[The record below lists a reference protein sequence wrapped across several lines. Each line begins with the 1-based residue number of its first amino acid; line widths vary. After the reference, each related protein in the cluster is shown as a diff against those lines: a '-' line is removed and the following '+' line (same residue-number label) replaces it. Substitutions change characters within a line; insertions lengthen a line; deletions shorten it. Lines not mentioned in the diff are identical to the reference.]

1 MSNTFDWIQFP
12 EGRARFAGGVRG
24 WDELGH
30 ETFALELRGNE
41 YFGEIDNTFLDNQSD
56 YNIVIDSFGY
66 GYEIEVGM
74 PGAEVREVFTPE
86 EAAIAR
92 TLVVQLIQAGLEF
105 EEPPFL
111 LDPPSHFM
119 GKIIF
124 KDGWTL
130 ISHQSSAVTEHFT
143 QLPPNCQH

>member
-1 MSNTFDWIQFP
+1 MSQTFDWVQFP

-41 YFGEIDNTFLDNQSD
+41 YFGEIKNLFLENHND

-66 GYEIEVGM
+66 AWEIEVGM
-74 PGAEVREVFTPE
+74 PGAEAREIFTPYE
-86 EAAIAR
+86 EETAR
-92 TLVVQLIQAGLEF
+92 SLVTQLIQTGLQF
-105 EEPPFL
+105 ELPPSPL
-111 LDPPSHFM
+111 NQTANSHFM

-124 KDGWTL
+124 QEGWMPVDL
-130 ISHQSSAVTEHFT
+130 NHSGEAK
-143 QLPPNCQH
+143 